1 MVAVGHGN
9 AMVCSADREVFE
21 RLCPR
26 DWVSDDMKK
35 QLVTPHP
42 PPPPRIPPTLFEYH
56 VALISPSF
64 LEQVSFFNHRRILEM
79 RAADAIRT
87 KAEKAGKK
95 LPAEF
100 KVVKDESLEQYL
112 KAGPADGKT

>member
-1 MVAVGHGN
+1 
-9 AMVCSADREVFE
+9 
-21 RLCPR
+21 
-26 DWVSDDMKK
+26 
-35 QLVTPHP
+35 
-42 PPPPRIPPTLFEYH
+42 
-56 VALISPSF
+56 
-64 LEQVSFFNHRRILEM
+64 M